1 MQIRE
6 GSLMIKIR
14 TMKHIASS
22 KTADSFRACRAITRA
37 NREQGRMMLGYAKV
51 LTHDEHRKWRNGM
64 WQVCK

>member
-1 MQIRE
+1 
-6 GSLMIKIR
+6 MIKIR

-22 KTADSFRACRAITRA
+22 KTADSFRACRAINRA
-37 NREQGRMMLGYAKV
+37 NRGVILEQGRMVLGYAKV